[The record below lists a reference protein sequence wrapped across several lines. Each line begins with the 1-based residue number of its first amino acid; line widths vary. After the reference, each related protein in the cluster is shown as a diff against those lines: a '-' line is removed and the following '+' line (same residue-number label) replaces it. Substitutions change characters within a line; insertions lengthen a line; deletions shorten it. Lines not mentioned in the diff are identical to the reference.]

1 MTTKLHINASQGI
14 IDVEGDIDFV
24 EKVYSDF
31 KDQIEAMLSAP
42 PDGGSIQQS
51 PPNNNNNDKDQDKH
65 KPVKKRRASKR
76 ASSDSSGDKSSA
88 PAYKPSLDKSVSL
101 DGLSQFYSKFN
112 PKNNSERIL
121 LFCKFLKD
129 SNQEPCSADQ
139 IYTCYLK
146 TDPKKLPKAYQQALI
161 DARGRD
167 KGYIE
172 YDSFDSITL
181 SHIGEYHFVTNMES
195 EG

>member
-14 IDVEGDIDFV
+14 IDVEGDVDFV

-31 KDQIEAMLSAP
+31 KEKIEAMLSNP
-42 PDGGSIQQS
+42 PNDGGDPLRDNATSEAESQPKS
-51 PPNNNNNDKDQDKH
+51 KTAK
-65 KPVKKRRASKR
+65 KKRSPKR
-76 ASSDSSGDKSSA
+76 AATDNGGDKSAA
-88 PAYKPSLDKSVSL
+88 PAYKPALDKSVSL
-101 DGLSQFYSKFN
+101 QGLKPFYDKYS

-121 LFCKFLKD
+121 LFCKFLKNTD
-129 SNQEPCSADQ
+129 QEPCSADQ

-161 DARGRD
+161 DTRGKD

-172 YDSFDSITL
+172 YNTFDAISL
-181 SHIGEYHFVTNMES
+181 SHIGEHHFVTDLEADD
-195 EG
+195 